1 MNNKTHRVHTQ
12 TIQIFLF
19 AGTGMMIVYR
29 AQTKPYYSQFEPVS
43 LSAQNLG
50 FLQQNGQTDRS
61 YCKLQLL

>member
-1 MNNKTHRVHTQ
+1 
-12 TIQIFLF
+12 
-19 AGTGMMIVYR
+19 MMIVYR